1 MNLKMFARI
10 TSVAGSVLVALAL
23 LQPGQVIAQTKA
35 EKGGPVHLT
44 TMLYVT
50 DLEKSVD
57 YYTRLVGLKEATR
70 VPLGPGAFEVIL
82 SPSGKDWDSAI
93 GLISNPK
100 FKAPLNHGNAY
111 SRVAV
116 FLQSAEEV
124 DARTKRIADE
134 GYKIVTGPSS
144 SPMNNS
150 GGKRTYRYSHFLDPD
165 GHTVEFT
172 YFPEGH

>member
-1 MNLKMFARI
+1 MNSILFARI

-23 LQPGQVIAQTKA
+23 LLSGPVIAQTKT
-35 EKGGPVHLT
+35 EKAGPVHIT
-44 TMLYVT
+44 AMLYVT

-100 FKAPLNHGNAY
+100 LKAPLNHGNAF

-116 FLQSAEEV
+116 FVQSAEEV

-144 SPMNNS
+144 AASDNS
-150 GGKRTYRYSHFLDPD
+150 GGKRNYRYSHFLDPD